1 MTTSDQVHDRI
12 DVCMLPQDTRRSA
25 FSRMEW
31 IFHYSELV
39 WILARKEIKVRY
51 KNSFFGYFWS
61 LVNPLASAAVFY
73 FAFEIVFQT
82 GVPNFVVFLV
92 VGLFVWQWTANYL
105 IGSCD
110 VYIANRNLI
119 KKAIFPRFV
128 LPIALNMQ
136 DAFHFLASVPVILLL
151 LWWQRVTIEPVV
163 VVGLLLVVPA
173 QFLMLLGVGLVLSS
187 ANLFFRDMQ
196 RLLQIGLNIVF
207 YVSPV
212 LYPVD
217 RVPEKFRFLIA
228 LNPMTPLIETWRQLF
243 LHGVLQWL
251 SLGYVYLI
259 ALVSLM
265 IGTLVYRRLSWR
277 FAETL

>member
-1 MTTSDQVHDRI
+1 MISEQVCDQIGARVS
-12 DVCMLPQDTRRSA
+12 MQGTRRTP
-25 FSRMEW
+25 FSRTER
-31 IFHYSELV
+31 IFHYLELV

-73 FAFEIVFQT
+73 FAFEIIFQT
-82 GVPNFVVFLV
+82 GIPNFVAFLV

-110 VYIANRNLI
+110 VYIANQNLI
-119 KKAIFPRFV
+119 KKAVFPRFV
-128 LPIALNMQ
+128 LPIALNIQ
-136 DAFHFLASVPVILLL
+136 DAFHFLASVPVIVLL
-151 LWWQRVTIEPVV
+151 LWWQRVAVEPIILAGV
-163 VVGLLLVVPA
+163 LLIVPA
-173 QFLMLLGVGLVLSS
+173 QFLILQGMGFVLSS
-187 ANLFFRDMQ
+187 TNLFFRDMQ
-196 RLLQIGLNIVF
+196 RILQIGLNIVF

-217 RVPEKFRFLIA
+217 RVPAKFRLLIEF
-228 LNPMTPLIETWRQLF
+228 NPITPLIETWRQLF
-243 LHGVLQWL
+243 LHGALQW
-251 SLGYVYLI
+251 STLGYTYLI
-259 ALVSLM
+259 GLVSLM